1 MVISTS
7 QILALSA
14 PTMFLL
20 CSGGFVFAWRHSR
33 SDFYPLA
40 LALAFFCIA
49 IAVTSVI
56 LTWPVPP
63 EWVKLAA
70 SFFYLGSA
78 LLLAYGILAR
88 IGGRFDAGV
97 LISVALAAMAA
108 QVYFGYDGSKEF
120 ARAVALNY
128 GVGAIL
134 LIASLRMGGLRRGR
148 TRDRMVY
155 WVYLLFTLHLFFTF
169 YFSSTVV
176 LDDAAA
182 SGNPSTTWVMVRL
195 GRTLFIIVMAL
206 TVLGAVM
213 LDIIE
218 RLKLERNVDGLT
230 QLHNRRR
237 FEELG
242 GLEVASGRNRPVS
255 LLLCDIDYFK
265 QVNDNYGHA
274 TGDLVLTEFAKILR
288 HCARTTDIVGRFG
301 GEEFIIL
308 LPATSPK
315 RAVHV
320 AQRIRTLL
328 AATHFPG
335 LPSDYLLTASF
346 GVAGLRDKE
355 TLRDLFGRADA
366 LLYGAKADGR
376 DRVILEGAA
385 NLNDAA
391 LSEIAA

>member
-1 MVISTS
+1 MISTS

-14 PTMFLL
+14 PTLFLL

-33 SDFYPLA
+33 SGFYPLI
-40 LALAFFCIA
+40 LSLAFFCIA
-49 IAVTSVI
+49 LAAIGLI
-56 LTWPVPP
+56 LTWPTPP
-63 EWVKLAA
+63 EWVKLLA
-70 SFFYLGSA
+70 SAFYLTSA

-88 IGGRFDAGV
+88 IEGRFDAGV
-97 LISVALAAMAA
+97 LISIALAAMAA
-108 QVYFGYDGSKEF
+108 QVYFGYVSPDEF
-120 ARAVALNY
+120 TRAATLNY
-128 GVGAIL
+128 GIGGIL
-134 LIASLRMGGLRRGR
+134 LIASLRMGELRRGKA
-148 TRDRMVY
+148 RDRIVY
-155 WVYLLFTLHLFFTF
+155 WVYLLFALQLFLTI
-169 YFSSTVV
+169 YFPSVVALNEGARSGGPSTV
-176 LDDAAA
+176 
-182 SGNPSTTWVMVRL
+182 WIMVRL
-195 GRTLFIIVMAL
+195 GRALLIIVMAL
-206 TVLGAVM
+206 VLLGAVM

-218 RLKLERNVDGLT
+218 RLKLERNIDGLT

-242 GLEVASGRNRPVS
+242 SREVASGRNRPVS

-265 QVNDNYGHA
+265 QVNDNYGHPV
-274 TGDLVLTEFAKILR
+274 GDLVLAEFARILR

-308 LPATSPK
+308 LPATSPE

-328 AATHFPG
+328 AATHFQG

-355 TLRDLFGRADA
+355 SLRDLFARADA

-376 DRVILEGAA
+376 DRVILEGEVASE
-385 NLNDAA
+385 DVVW
-391 LSEIAA
+391 SEIAA